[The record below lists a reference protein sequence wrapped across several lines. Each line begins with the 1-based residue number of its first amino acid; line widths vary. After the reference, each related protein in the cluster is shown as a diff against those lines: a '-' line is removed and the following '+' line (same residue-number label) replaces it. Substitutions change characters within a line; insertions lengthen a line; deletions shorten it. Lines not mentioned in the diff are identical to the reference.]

1 MNKNQMQNY
10 IIQYSHFLDTKNKK
24 DILKV
29 IQINNQESS
38 ILNSRRKDIDI
49 DLDIANEES
58 INQIYDI
65 VKSRIDYLNKPSM
78 Y

>member
-38 ILNSRRKDIDI
+38 ILNSKRKDIDI
-49 DLDIANEES
+49 DLDIVNEES

-65 VKSRIDYLNKPSM
+65 VKSRIDYLNKPSI